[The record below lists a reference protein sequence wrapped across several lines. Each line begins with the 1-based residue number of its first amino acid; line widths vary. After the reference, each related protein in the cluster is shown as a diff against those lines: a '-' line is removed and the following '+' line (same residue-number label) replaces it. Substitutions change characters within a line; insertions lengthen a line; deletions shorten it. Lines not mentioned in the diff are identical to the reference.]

1 MFRLRTTGLS
11 GWTGSGLGAMPM
23 LRGLG
28 WCVSGALV
36 ILGCWLAVR
45 LLTGFT
51 TPLPPPRQLVLQ
63 APVAVATRLAE
74 QVLLGY
80 ATPAEFSSTLQAG
93 ASALQNLQLLGVWSS
108 KVSAEARAI
117 VRQDGGGDPL
127 VLAIGDELASGS
139 GIRLVAIAPGEITLA
154 APGREVTLTLPK
166 PATAPAPASTDKN

>member
-1 MFRLRTTGLS
+1 MMMFRLRTTGLS

-23 LRGLG
+23 LRWLG

-63 APVAVATRLAE
+63 APVAVAARLAE
-74 QVLLGY
+74 QALLGY
-80 ATPAEFSSTLQAG
+80 AAPSEFSSTLPAG

-117 VRQDGGGDPL
+117 VRQDGGGAPL
-127 VLAIGDELASGS
+127 VLAIGDELAS

-154 APGREVTLTLPK
+154 APGREMTLTLPR
-166 PATAPAPASTDKN
+166 PATAPTSTDKN

>member
-1 MFRLRTTGLS
+1 MMFRLRTTGLS

-23 LRGLG
+23 LRWLG

-63 APVAVATRLAE
+63 APVAVAARLAE
-74 QVLLGY
+74 QALLGY
-80 ATPAEFSSTLQAG
+80 AAPSEFSSTLPAG

-117 VRQDGGGDPL
+117 VRQDGGGAPL
-127 VLAIGDELASGS
+127 VLAIGDELAS

-154 APGREVTLTLPK
+154 APGREMTLTLPR
-166 PATAPAPASTDKN
+166 PATAPTSTDKN

>member
-1 MFRLRTTGLS
+1 MMFRLRTTGLS

-23 LRGLG
+23 LRWLG

-63 APVAVATRLAE
+63 APVAVAARLAE
-74 QVLLGY
+74 QALLGY
-80 ATPAEFSSTLQAG
+80 AAPAEFSSTLPAG
-93 ASALQNLQLLGVWSS
+93 ASTLQNLQLLGVWSS

-117 VRQDGGGDPL
+117 LRQDGGGAPL
-127 VLAIGDELASGS
+127 VLAIGDELAS

-154 APGREVTLTLPK
+154 APGREVTLTLPR
-166 PATAPAPASTDKN
+166 PATAPASTDKN

>member
-1 MFRLRTTGLS
+1 
-11 GWTGSGLGAMPM
+11 MPM
-23 LRGLG
+23 LRWLG

-63 APVAVATRLAE
+63 APVAVAARLAE
-74 QVLLGY
+74 QALLGY
-80 ATPAEFSSTLQAG
+80 AAPSEFSSTLPAG

-127 VLAIGDELASGS
+127 VLANGDELASGS

>member
-1 MFRLRTTGLS
+1 MMFRLRTTGLS

-23 LRGLG
+23 LRWLG

-63 APVAVATRLAE
+63 APVAVAARLAE
-74 QVLLGY
+74 QALLGY
-80 ATPAEFSSTLQAG
+80 ATPAEFSSTLPAG

-117 VRQDGGGDPL
+117 VRQDGGGAPL
-127 VLAIGDELASGS
+127 VLAIGDELAS

-154 APGREVTLTLPK
+154 APGREMTLTLPR
-166 PATAPAPASTDKN
+166 PATAPTSTDKN

>member
-1 MFRLRTTGLS
+1 MMFRLRTTGLS

-23 LRGLG
+23 LRWLG
-28 WCVSGALV
+28 WGVSGALV

-63 APVAVATRLAE
+63 APVAVAARLAE
-74 QVLLGY
+74 QALLGY
-80 ATPAEFSSTLQAG
+80 AAPAEFSSTLPAG
-93 ASALQNLQLLGVWSS
+93 ASTLQNLQLLGVWSS

-117 VRQDGGGDPL
+117 LRQDGGGAPL
-127 VLAIGDELASGS
+127 VLAIGDELAS

-154 APGREVTLTLPK
+154 APGREVTLTLPR
-166 PATAPAPASTDKN
+166 PATAPASTDKN

>member
-1 MFRLRTTGLS
+1 MMMFRLRTTGLS

-23 LRGLG
+23 LRWLG
-28 WCVSGALV
+28 WGVSGALV

-63 APVAVATRLAE
+63 APVAVAARLAE
-74 QVLLGY
+74 QALLGY
-80 ATPAEFSSTLQAG
+80 AAPAEFSSTLPAG
-93 ASALQNLQLLGVWSS
+93 ASTLQNLQLLGVWSS

-117 VRQDGGGDPL
+117 LRQDGGGAPL
-127 VLAIGDELASGS
+127 VLAIGDELAS

-154 APGREVTLTLPK
+154 APGREVTLTLPR
-166 PATAPAPASTDKN
+166 PATAPASTDKN

>member
-1 MFRLRTTGLS
+1 LLKRCGHSPVIKLNYAFLPCAYFLYPKMMMFRLRTTGLS

-23 LRGLG
+23 LRWLG

-63 APVAVATRLAE
+63 APVAVAARLAE
-74 QVLLGY
+74 QALLGY
-80 ATPAEFSSTLQAG
+80 AAPSEFSSTLPAG

-117 VRQDGGGDPL
+117 VRQDGGGAPL
-127 VLAIGDELASGS
+127 VLMEM
-139 GIRLVAIAPGEITLA
+139 T
-154 APGREVTLTLPK
+154 
-166 PATAPAPASTDKN
+166 STWSPRRTRVSA

>member
-154 APGREVTLTLPK
+154 APGREMTLTLPR
-166 PATAPAPASTDKN
+166 PATAPTSTDKN

>member
-23 LRGLG
+23 LRWLG

-63 APVAVATRLAE
+63 APVAVAARLAE
-74 QVLLGY
+74 QALLGY
-80 ATPAEFSSTLQAG
+80 AAPAEFSSTLPAG
-93 ASALQNLQLLGVWSS
+93 ASTLQNLQLLGVWSS

-117 VRQDGGGDPL
+117 LRQDGGGAPL
-127 VLAIGDELASGS
+127 VLAIGDELAS

-154 APGREVTLTLPK
+154 APGREVTLTLPR
-166 PATAPAPASTDKN
+166 PATAPASTDKN

>member
-1 MFRLRTTGLS
+1 
-11 GWTGSGLGAMPM
+11 MPM

-63 APVAVATRLAE
+63 APVAVAARLAE
-74 QVLLGY
+74 QALLGY
-80 ATPAEFSSTLQAG
+80 AAPAEFSSTLPAG
-93 ASALQNLQLLGVWSS
+93 ASTLQNLQLLGVWSS

-117 VRQDGGGDPL
+117 LRQDGGGAPL
-127 VLAIGDELASGS
+127 VLAIGDELAS

-154 APGREVTLTLPK
+154 APGREVTLTLPR
-166 PATAPAPASTDKN
+166 PATAPASTDKN

>member
-1 MFRLRTTGLS
+1 MMFRLRTTGLS

-23 LRGLG
+23 LRWLG

-63 APVAVATRLAE
+63 APVAVAARLAE
-74 QVLLGY
+74 QALLGY
-80 ATPAEFSSTLQAG
+80 AAPSEFSSTLPAG
-93 ASALQNLQLLGVWSS
+93 ASTLQNLQLLGVWSS

-117 VRQDGGGDPL
+117 LRQDGGGAPL
-127 VLAIGDELASGS
+127 VLAIGDELAS

-154 APGREVTLTLPK
+154 APGREVTLTLPR
-166 PATAPAPASTDKN
+166 PATAPASTDKN

>member
-1 MFRLRTTGLS
+1 
-11 GWTGSGLGAMPM
+11 M
-23 LRGLG
+23 LFCL
-28 WCVSGALV
+28 VSGALV

-63 APVAVATRLAE
+63 APVAVAARLAE
-74 QVLLGY
+74 QALLGY
-80 ATPAEFSSTLQAG
+80 AAPSEFSSTLPAG

-117 VRQDGGGDPL
+117 VRQDGGGAPL
-127 VLAIGDELASGS
+127 VLAIGDELAS